1 MLRANCRDGQTRR
14 PGSYAP
20 SSKELVMAKYGL
32 AHPARWLPLVG
43 FLVMTGCTVS
53 LDPGLRGKVNAD
65 PNKAADGSL
74 QRAVAPNLLGQTP
87 AAPSAVAPG
96 PPNDQISFLMQRL
109 ASVEDDRKVQAVRL
123 LQVENQLREKEQ
135 SVVRA
140 SYEIQ
145 ETTSQMKKAR
155 DDLHR
160 WKTELDDLRQRL
172 RSMETDHQV
181 TLDAILKTLE
191 QYIDKDTPKHKP

>member
-1 MLRANCRDGQTRR
+1 MAN
-14 PGSYAP
+14 
-20 SSKELVMAKYGL
+20 YGWP
-32 AHPARWLPLVG
+32 HPARWLPLIC

-65 PNKAADGSL
+65 PNKSADGPL
-74 QRAVAPNLLGQTP
+74 QRAVNPNLPGQAP
-87 AAPSAVAPG
+87 AAPPALAPPG
-96 PPNDQISFLMQRL
+96 LPNDQISFLMQRL

-123 LQVENQLREKEQ
+123 QLVENQLREKEQ

-145 ETTSQMKKAR
+145 ETTTQMKKAR

-172 RSMETDHQV
+172 RAMETDHQV
-181 TLDAILKTLE
+181 TLDAILKTFE